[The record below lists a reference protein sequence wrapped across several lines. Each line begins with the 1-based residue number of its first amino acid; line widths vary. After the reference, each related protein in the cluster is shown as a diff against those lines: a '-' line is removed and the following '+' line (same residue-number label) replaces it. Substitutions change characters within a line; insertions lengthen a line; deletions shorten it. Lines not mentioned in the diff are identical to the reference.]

1 MEFDVSASP
10 NVANQDSK
18 TSTGSDGD
26 GCDISVVATIVEEPS
41 TAIVPDDGQTL
52 EDGQH
57 IGKYRKYILIYFPNC
72 TLKCPPIHV
81 STAEETTQSVQ
92 SELMFDQ
99 SGDAT
104 PEEIMDGPC
113 ATADQNA
120 DDALSKGAHPIM
132 G

>member
-41 TAIVPDDGQTL
+41 TAIVPDDGQML

-57 IGKYRKYILIYFPNC
+57 IGKYRKYILIYFPIC

-81 STAEETTQSVQ
+81 STAEETTQSV
-92 SELMFDQ
+92 SSKLSFDQ
-99 SGDAT
+99 PGDAT
-104 PEEIMDGPC
+104 PKEIMERPC

-120 DDALSKGAHPIM
+120 DDALIKGAHPIM